1 MSPADAD
8 DIVTM
13 IVGAYPVPA
22 WTVESQAIY
31 AQCIEDLDGGAVRAA
46 VMHWLKTHAERP
58 AIADIRAAAR
68 QQLENAGAIPVDPDV
83 DQAWGI
89 VLEAVRRVGRYQPF
103 PATHPHVKAAVDR
116 MGWEDIC
123 NAGNMEVIRAQFER
137 FYRAELTRE
146 REARH
151 ASPALA
157 RPDDQVRLTGAQEHR
172 RVTGAKV
179 LALPNRAAA
188 KDEVTKIHD
197 MLATKVYRD
206 LPPVSPQAAKEVPQ
220 FREATEAERRA
231 AETRRRELHEQAAT
245 LA

>member
-1 MSPADAD
+1 
-8 DIVTM
+8 M

-31 AQCIEDLDGGAVRAA
+31 AQCIEDLDGGATRAA
-46 VMHWLKTHAERP
+46 VMYWLKTHAERP

-68 QQLENAGAIPVDPDV
+68 QQLEIAGAIPTDPDV

-89 VLEAVRRVGRYQPF
+89 VLEAIRRVGRYQPF
-103 PATHPHVKAAVDR
+103 PATHQAVKAAVDR

-123 NAGNMEVIRAQFER
+123 NAENMEVIRAQFER

-151 ASPALA
+151 AAPALA
-157 RPDDQVRLTGAQEHR
+157 RPDDQARLAGPAASKAVGGPDSR
-172 RVTGAKV
+172 R
-179 LALPNRAAA
+179 ALPA
-188 KDEVTKIHD
+188 
-197 MLATKVYRD
+197 
-206 LPPVSPQAAKEVPQ
+206 PPDRVVSLDSIRQIREQLRHGLREVPTVPVAETKEQ
-220 FREATEAERRA
+220 PKLREPTDDEIRA
-231 AETRRRELHEQAAT
+231 AENRRRELHEQAAS